1 MELVF
6 MDQERAKQLIIS
18 KIRNLPTLPDAVH
31 KIVTLVQDEKT
42 AAKDL
47 CKLIS
52 YDQAIS
58 LRLLKVANSAYYGF
72 LNEVATIHHA
82 VVILGFDEVKRLSLG
97 IAMFN
102 FMQRTGD
109 ETLLVMDEFWKH
121 SIGCS
126 LAARIICKKV
136 GIEPDITSTAS
147 LLHDIGKLVL
157 DNLFSK
163 EYRIVL
169 ERSKKEK
176 VSTTDVEQEILGFAH
191 TDVGLWLC
199 SKWKFPP
206 SLILPI
212 AHHHKVDES
221 DQENILRVSV
231 VHLADI
237 LSKKASIGNSGDNT
251 IPCFQKIAESTL
263 RIGEEEIDEI
273 VEELKNDEEKVQAF
287 INSIN

>member
-1 MELVF
+1 
-6 MDQERAKQLIIS
+6 MDQEKAKRLIIN
-18 KIRNLPTLPDAVH
+18 KINNLPTIPDVVH
-31 KIVTLVQDEKT
+31 KIVELVQDEKT

-47 CKLIS
+47 CKIIS

-58 LRLLKVANSAYYGF
+58 FRLLKVANSAYYGF
-72 LNEVATIHHA
+72 LKEVATIQHA

-102 FMQRTGD
+102 FIKKTSD
-109 ETLLVMDEFWKH
+109 ESLLVRDEFWKH

-157 DNLFSK
+157 DNLFSE
-163 EYRIVL
+163 EYKIVL
-169 ERSKKEK
+169 EKAKEEK
-176 VSTTDVEQEILGFAH
+176 VSTIDIEQEILGFAH

-206 SLILPI
+206 SLITPI
-212 AHHHKVDES
+212 AYHHKVDES
-221 DQENILRVSV
+221 DQENILQVSV

-237 LSKKASIGNSGDNT
+237 ISKKANIGNSGDNT
-251 IPCFQKIAESTL
+251 IPYFQKSAECNL
-263 RIGEEEIDEI
+263 RIREEETDEI
-273 VEELKNDEEKVQAF
+273 IKKLQSEEEKVQAF
-287 INSIN
+287 INSIQ